1 MRKILFS
8 LLLLYSLLSSA
19 QDMQIQ
25 ITPEQID
32 KLAIMVGPLIPS
44 RQIPLLSAPAKVVV
58 PAKHERLLSSP
69 QPGLVVQ
76 LYANIGD
83 SVKQGQKLATIDS
96 PELVTLQREFLTA
109 GNDLNLSKSEY
120 DRDKKLLQEGVIA
133 DRRRQESQNRFSSMS
148 AQFDTARQLLSMTGM
163 TASEIAGLAQTRQ
176 LKSIL
181 NLYAPIGG
189 VVLERLTTVGTRLDI
204 QAPLYRIADLS
215 ELWLEINIPQEQL
228 NAVHIGDQV
237 LVENTPITAKI
248 SLLGQSVNHENQTIL
263 ARAVID
269 GKQQTLKVGQNVN
282 VQLMQTSSQTEYRIS
297 NAAISQHEGHNY
309 IFVRNQ
315 QGFVVTEVNIIGKQN
330 ADSVIS
336 APLTG
341 KEQIAVKGAVTLKA
355 NWLGLGAG
363 E

>member
-1 MRKILFS
+1 MKKSFFLLFLLKAS
-8 LLLLYSLLSSA
+8 LACA

-25 ITPEQID
+25 ITPEQIN
-32 KLAIMVGPLIPS
+32 KLAIMVAPLVTS

-58 PAKHERLLSSP
+58 PAKHDRLLSSP

-76 LYANIGD
+76 LNANIGD
-83 SVKQGQKLATIDS
+83 VVKSGDILATINS

-109 GNDLNLSKSEY
+109 GNDLSLSKLEY
-120 DRDKKLLQEGVIA
+120 ERDKKLLQEGVIA
-133 DRRRQESQNRFSSMS
+133 DRRWQESQNHYSSVA
-148 AQFDTARQLLSMTGM
+148 AQFDTSRQLLAMTGM
-163 TASEIAGLAQTRQ
+163 TAAEINNLTKTRK
-176 LKSIL
+176 LNSLL
-181 NLYAPIGG
+181 NLHAPIGG
-189 VVLERLTTVGTRLDI
+189 VVLERLTTVGARLDI
-204 QAPLYRIADLS
+204 QAPLFRIADLS

-228 NAVHIGDQV
+228 NVVHIGDQV

-248 SLLGQSVNHENQTIL
+248 SLLGQSVNHENQTVL

-269 GKQQTLKVGQNVN
+269 GKQQQLKVGQNVT
-282 VQLMQTSSQTEYRIS
+282 VQLMQTSSQTHYKIA

-315 QGFVVTEVNIIGKQN
+315 QGFAVTEVNIIGKQN
-330 ADSVIS
+330 FDSVIS

-341 KEQIAVKGAVTLKA
+341 NEQIAVKGAVALKA